1 MLSKC
6 CGRSAS
12 APTELAGNPPSP
24 APGLGTADRGGS
36 RAPAPPGQGRS
47 PGSEG
52 ESSGRPAGA
61 RAPHLKVVRV
71 REAQGPESFEVGG
84 TWVAAGL
91 GVSRPCDLGWLS
103 PSLCVSLVL
112 QSVKWVQVGSR
123 RQVAGSARG
132 AFGQSSA
139 TFLEL
144 PGPLGPAE
152 ATRPV
157 SGPARGWAHGEAAP
171 RGRPDRREVTVETF
185 VLPPSRGCRELDPGL

>member
-12 APTELAGNPPSP
+12 APTELAGNPPHP
-24 APGLGTADRGGS
+24 RGLGTADRGGS

-91 GVSRPCDLGWLS
+91 RRFPAVRPRVAEPVRLRLS
-103 PSLCVSLVL
+103 CSTIC
-112 QSVKWVQVGSR
+112 KVGSGGLTSP
-123 RQVAGSARG
+123 GSWQRPRSIWAEPG
-132 AFGQSSA
+132 D
-139 TFLEL
+139 L
-144 PGPLGPAE
+144 P
-152 ATRPV
+152 
-157 SGPARGWAHGEAAP
+157 
-171 RGRPDRREVTVETF
+171 
-185 VLPPSRGCRELDPGL
+185 